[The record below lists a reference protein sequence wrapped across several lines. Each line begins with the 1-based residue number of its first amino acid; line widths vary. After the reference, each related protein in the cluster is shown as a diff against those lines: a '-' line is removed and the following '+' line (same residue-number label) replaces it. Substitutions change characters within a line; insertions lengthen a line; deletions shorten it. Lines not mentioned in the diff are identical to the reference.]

1 MCLAIY
7 KPSGKIISRENL
19 FNGFRQNQDG
29 AGLAFND
36 DSGLVVKKG
45 YFDFDSFY
53 AEYEKNSSRQMII
66 HFRWAT
72 HGKKNEF
79 NCHPWVISD
88 GDYQVSIIHNGVLS
102 VESNE
107 DMSDTG
113 HFVHG
118 WLSPLIKKH
127 SRKLVFD
134 PIFKDIIEDFVG
146 HNNKL
151 VLLDNH
157 GKVTIYNEKQGD
169 WDDGV
174 WYSNTGYKASASWRG
189 YCGGGW
195 DEDDVWSGRGC
206 NWVPNGPGRWKQGDL
221 ISKDASGK
229 TDAIDALIATE
240 EAKHERLLAEEE
252 AAEEREVLDEI
263 AEDYL
268 EELQE
273 TDPAVYEV
281 ACREVKALEDS
292 GVDRAEAIRTVL
304 G

>member
-7 KPSGKIISRENL
+7 KPSGKIISREHL
-19 FNGFRQNQDG
+19 FNGFKQNQDG
-29 AGLAFND
+29 AGMAFNTD
-36 DSGLVVKKG
+36 GRLVVKKG

-53 AEYEKNSSRQMII
+53 AEYEKNAERQMLI

-88 GDYQVSIIHNGVLS
+88 GDYQVSVIHNGVLS

-118 WLSPLIKKH
+118 WLAPLIKKH

-174 WYSNTGYKASASWRG
+174 WYSNLGYKTRSM
-189 YCGGGW
+189 YCMGGGW

-206 NWVPNGPGRWKQGDL
+206 NWVQNGKGRWVQGDL
-221 ISKDASGK
+221 VSKDTNGK
-229 TDAIDALIATE
+229 TDAIDALIAAE

-252 AAEEREVLDEI
+252 EAEEKEVLDEI

-273 TDPAVYEV
+273 TDPAIYEV
-281 ACREVKALEDS
+281 ACREVKVLEDS
-292 GVDRAEAIRTVL
+292 GVDRAEAIRMVL